1 MGKDFTTPQVIV
13 ALQKAFE
20 DIQDHLETDQIPGV
34 DTLSAGAKDAFLSHV
49 KTRLIEH
56 FQENERA
63 D

>member
-20 DIQDHLETDQIPGV
+20 DMQDHLETDQIPGV
-34 DTLSAGAKDAFLSHV
+34 AVLDPVAKDAFLSHV
-49 KTRLIEH
+49 KIRLIEH

>member
-20 DIQDHLETDQIPGV
+20 DIQDHLETDKIPGV
-34 DTLSAGAKDAFLSHV
+34 DGLSAGAKDAFLSHV